1 MIWKKVNPVC
11 LQSSCG
17 MFTVAKFRT
26 ATGWVY
32 QAFHLKQSLLVADNA
47 EACKQ
52 ACEVASE
59 ARP

>member
-1 MIWKKVNPVC
+1 MTWRPVSKIC
-11 LQSSCG
+11 LLSDCG
-17 MFTVAKFRT
+17 QYTVTKSMTTR
-26 ATGWVY
+26 GWVY

-52 ACEVASE
+52 ACEVANE